1 MQYVVIDWQQCIS
14 DSSCLRGLLPICLDG
29 IHCSLDDIWPSNTSW
44 CWKLLIYRCL
54 QFVEIN
60 ISVCLPVHGHLVT
73 SSIIAAAMWEFRSV
87 MLRVAFYGLLIV
99 LTFTFHHQ
107 LLLKLRET
115 NIFHVLMT
123 CADEVVPICPH
134 WSFYVSSC
142 LTYCNSICHCWL
154 LVLNVFVV
162 FFDLVVNTAVTV
174 GFFRTTSAT
183 RQRIPPKNPKSAGHW
198 QAIYLLFSWFDNWT
212 VLL

>member
-1 MQYVVIDWQQCIS
+1 MFTLGSQSQWSWQNTECCVNFTWSEIPLLFYQWSLYYEMLYSYSPEFFSPFTLSVLFDPKMHAICCQQCIS
-14 DSSCLRGLLPICLDG
+14 DSSCLRGWLPICLDG
-29 IHCSLDDIWPSNTSW
+29 IHCSLDDLWPSNTSW
-44 CWKLLIYRCL
+44 CRKLLIYRCL

-87 MLRVAFYGLLIV
+87 MLRVAFCGVLIV

-115 NIFHVLMT
+115 KIFHVIMT

-142 LTYCNSICHCWL
+142 LT
-154 LVLNVFVV
+154 
-162 FFDLVVNTAVTV
+162 
-174 GFFRTTSAT
+174 
-183 RQRIPPKNPKSAGHW
+183 
-198 QAIYLLFSWFDNWT
+198 
-212 VLL
+212 